1 MNIMKTVFVIL
12 IGLHLTACQYIAA
25 AQVVTQQGNMITE
38 KQVGSL
44 KIGMSKTEA
53 AIALGSSLITP
64 TFQKDRWDY
73 VFTWQQGQGP
83 ITVKRL
89 SLYFEKDRLV
99 QLKTM
104 PNQ

>member
-1 MNIMKTVFVIL
+1 MNIIKTIFIL
-12 IGLHLTACQYIAA
+12 LISLYLSACQYMAA

-38 KQVGSL
+38 KQVSSL
-44 KIGMSKTEA
+44 KIGMSKTDA
-53 AIALGSSLITP
+53 AILLGSSLITP
-64 TFQKDRWDY
+64 TFQKERWDY
-73 VFTWQQGQGP
+73 VFTWQKGQGP

-89 SLYFEKDRLV
+89 SLYFDKDRLV